1 MSKIDENERFVY
13 VGRKKCGCAVGIVTD
28 LGDARTANAVAGFI
42 KDGLA
47 VNRVPW
53 STYRQI
59 ADEETFMAC
68 PHGQMA
74 LPLKASSSTSNRRI
88 RGDWEGVHEQ
98 FG

>member
-1 MSKIDENERFVY
+1 MDENERFVY
-13 VGRKKCGCAVGIVTD
+13 IGRKKCGCAVGVVTD

-42 KDGLA
+42 KDGLT
-47 VNRVPW
+47 VNCISW
-53 STYRQI
+53 SIYREI
-59 ADEETFMAC
+59 AEEETFMAC

-74 LPLKASSSTSNRRI
+74 LPLREDSSTGSRRT